1 MIKVNLTKAKEI
13 AHEIRRA
20 KREDEFAPLDKVVML
35 QLSGADEAEAQRTE
49 IRSAYETMQD
59 EIEAAKSTDEIK
71 QALGL

>member
-20 KREDEFAPLDKVVML
+20 KREEEFAPLDKVVML

-49 IRSAYETMQD
+49 IRATYETMQEQINKAKTPEKIK
-59 EIEAAKSTDEIK
+59 EI
-71 QALGL
+71 LGL